1 MSTRAIAFLR
11 EKQIPFAVKRYEHEE
26 KGALFAA
33 EALKLPPERVIK
45 TLVVVLE
52 NDHHVLVLMP
62 GDKELNLKRLAK
74 SRGVKR
80 AAMTE
85 VKTAERIT
93 GYQVGGISPFGTKHQ
108 MQLIMDRELLQ
119 HESIAINGGGRGI
132 MLIMSPSQLLEVL
145 AGRAEDLG
153 R

>member
-1 MSTRAIAFLR
+1 MSTRAISFLR
-11 EKQIPFAVKRYEHEE
+11 ERRIPFAVKHYEHQE

-33 EALKLPPERVIK
+33 EALKLPPEKVIK
-45 TLVVVLE
+45 TLVVVLG

-62 GDKELNLKRLAK
+62 GDKELNLKKLAK
-74 SRGVKR
+74 CRGFKR
-80 AAMTE
+80 GAMVD

-93 GYQVGGISPFGTKHQ
+93 GYQVGGISPFGTKRQ

-119 HESIAINGGGRGI
+119 HESIAVNGGGRGV

-145 AGRAEDLG
+145 AGQAEDLG
-153 R
+153 